1 MAYTPEL
8 SSKSSST
15 LRRLAW
21 ALDVPMTQAIER
33 VFEHLPLILD
43 RGKVCE
49 ACRDKSKCQQECFFS
64 KPIN

>member
-33 VFEHLPLILD
+33 VFEHLPLIVD
-43 RGKVCE
+43 RKKVCE
-49 ACRDKSKCQQECFFS
+49 ACRDKSKCHGCFFS

>member
-49 ACRDKSKCQQECFFS
+49 ACRDKSKCQVCFFS
-64 KPIN
+64 NPIN